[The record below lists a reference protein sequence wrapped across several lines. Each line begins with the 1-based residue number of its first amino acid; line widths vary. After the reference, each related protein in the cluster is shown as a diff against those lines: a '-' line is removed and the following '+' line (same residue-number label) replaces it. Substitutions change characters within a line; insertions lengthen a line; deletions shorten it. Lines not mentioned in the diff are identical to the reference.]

1 MPKFDHFETLVDMKK
16 TYLLLASS
24 LIAFQPVVLH
34 AQEQHEAAP
43 HAAGDEL
50 FEVPLEDLLTL
61 ESTSVAKKR
70 QRVSESAAAVYV
82 INQDDIRR
90 SSATSIADLL
100 RTVPGLEVGEQQNG
114 RTVVAVRGFKSIFT
128 NSLLV
133 MVDGR
138 SIYVSTN
145 SGVFWDQ
152 LMIPLTDI
160 ERIEIVR
167 GPGATLW
174 GANAV
179 NGVINI
185 ITKHSG
191 DALGAKADVRVSTKE
206 QEGSVTYGER
216 ISDALSIRLSVNV
229 RHDNGPTDSNGND
242 MSRRHFGKA
251 FSGRID
257 YEPKESDAYTLQ
269 AEYSDG
275 KYDFPFRYVSRNLLN
290 PGYEAQQTENG
301 FETVNVLGRWTH
313 RVNENLD
320 WSVQAYFDRVERTEI
335 GTVTFNREQSDLDI
349 GVRWKVDDT
358 HEINAGVGGR
368 IINDSMASTRGI
380 VLSPTDNTD
389 RWLSGYIQD
398 DISLIGEKLRL
409 TIGTKLER
417 NNFTGFEVQPSA
429 KLFVRPSSAFA
440 FWGGVSRA
448 VRTPSRFERHA
459 IIDLLVDLPNTPSNP
474 SPLPFYTL
482 MLGNADIKAERLT
495 AYEAGFRAQLS
506 KDWSVDVAAYHN
518 DYDRLSGFE
527 LIRVTPII
535 QPPIPFPLGLQGIV
549 QFANIGKAKTWGF
562 EAVVKGNVAD
572 WWKTEISY
580 AHFNFKQPID
590 SLTGQT
596 AQLLFPLQNSPKHS
610 FSITNDM
617 DLFDSVSLRS
627 QLRHVGE
634 LLGGRVPDYFSL
646 DGRLTYRIGT
656 ATELSL
662 IGENLLQ
669 KRRVEFIQPSYQTPP
684 AYVPRSVAVQGR
696 IRF

>member
-1 MPKFDHFETLVDMKK
+1 MKK
-16 TYLLLASS
+16 TYRLLATS
-24 LIAFQPVVLH
+24 LIAFAPAMVQAQDNDEPVTQD
-34 AQEQHEAAP
+34 ADDA
-43 HAAGDEL
+43 L

-90 SSATSIADLL
+90 SSATSIPDLL
-100 RTVPGLEVGEQQNG
+100 RTVPGLEVGDQQNG

-138 SIYVSTN
+138 SIYVTTN

-191 DALGAKADVRVSTKE
+191 DALGAKADIRVSSKE

-216 ISDALSIRLSVNV
+216 VNDALSFRLSANV
-229 RHDNGPTDSNGND
+229 RHDNGPTDFAGND

-251 FSGRID
+251 FSGRVD
-257 YEPKESDAYTLQ
+257 WEPKESDAYTLQ

-290 PGYEAQQTENG
+290 PGYEAQQTENS
-301 FETVNVLGRWTH
+301 FETVNVLGRWMH
-313 RVNENLD
+313 RANENLD
-320 WSVQAYFDRVERTEI
+320 WSVQAYFDRIARTEI
-335 GTVTFNREQSDLDI
+335 GTVSFIREQSDLDI
-349 GVRWKVDDT
+349 GVRWKADDT

-368 IINDSMASTRGI
+368 IIDDSMSSTRGI
-380 VLSPTDNTD
+380 VLSPPSNTD
-389 RWLSGYIQD
+389 HWLSGYIQD
-398 DISLIGEKLRL
+398 DISLIGDKLRL
-409 TIGTKLER
+409 TIGTKVER
-417 NNFTGFEVQPSA
+417 NNFTGFELQPSA
-429 KLFVRPSSAFA
+429 KLFVRPSKSFA
-440 FWGGVSRA
+440 LWGGVSRA

-459 IIDLLVDLPNTPSNP
+459 IIGLLVDLPNTPANP
-474 SPLPFYTL
+474 TPLPFYTV

-495 AYEAGFRAQLS
+495 AYEAGIRAQLN
-506 KDWSVDVAAYHN
+506 KNWSLDLAAYHN
-518 DYDRLSGFE
+518 VYHRLSGFE
-527 LIRVTPII
+527 LVSVTPVI
-535 QPPIPFPLGLQGIV
+535 QPPIPFPLGLQATL
-549 QFANIGKAKTWGF
+549 QFANVGKAKTWGL
-562 EAVVKGNVAD
+562 EAIFKGNVTE

-580 AHFNFKQPID
+580 AHFNFKQPSD
-590 SLTGQT
+590 PQTGQH
-596 AQLLFPLQNSPKHS
+596 AQLLFPLQNSPRHS
-610 FSITNDM
+610 FAVTNDM
-617 DLFDSVSLRS
+617 DLFESMSMRS
-627 QLRHVGE
+627 QLRYVGE

-646 DGRLTYRIGT
+646 DGRLTYRIG
-656 ATELSL
+656 ASAELSL